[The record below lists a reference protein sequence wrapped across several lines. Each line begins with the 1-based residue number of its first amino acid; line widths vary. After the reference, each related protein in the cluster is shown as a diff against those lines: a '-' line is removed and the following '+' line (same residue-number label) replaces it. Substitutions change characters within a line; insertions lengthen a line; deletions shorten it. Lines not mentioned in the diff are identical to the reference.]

1 MGGIPRRISL
11 SPPFA
16 EGSDNC
22 RILSGQYNYSEE
34 YNYFILNEKAAIFLS
49 KYTDCLIYHQ
59 TGINTYF
66 LATEKCLAEWENIEI
81 PWKSVFE
88 GIRFDQTGLY
98 ADYVKNI
105 DGVETP
111 VSLTLHQGNAYD
123 LKWSEFKSIMKT
135 NGYIITA
142 VCYDFDE
149 LLMKRQF
156 AAKLLKLCIKEIF

>member
-22 RILSGQYNYSEE
+22 RILSGQYNHSEE

-59 TGINTYF
+59 TEINTYF
-66 LATEKCLAEWENIEI
+66 LATIKCLAEWENIEI
-81 PWKSVFE
+81 PWKSVFNC
-88 GIRFDQTGLY
+88 IRFTQNGLY

-105 DGVETP
+105 DEVETP
-111 VSLTLHQGNAYD
+111 ISFTLYQGDAYN
-123 LKWSEFKSIMKT
+123 LKWQEFKSIMKT
-135 NGYIITA
+135 AGYKINA
-142 VCYDFDE
+142 VCYDFNE
-149 LLMKRQF
+149 LLMKKHF
-156 AAKLLKLCIKEIF
+156 ATKLLQLYIQ